1 MAVFMTLLRYTS
13 EGAEGISGER
23 TRKVEQVVKE
33 MGGRLLGGYGLLG
46 QWDAVV
52 FFEAPELG
60 AALKVSSRIG
70 RITGSRTETMG
81 ALPLDEFDQL
91 F

>member
-23 TRKVEQVVKE
+23 TRRVEQVAKE
-33 MGGRLLGGYGLLG
+33 MGAELLGGYGLLG

-52 FFEAPELG
+52 FFEAAELG
-60 AALKVSSRIG
+60 TALKVASRIG
-70 RITGSRTETMG
+70 KLTGSRTETLG
-81 ALPLDEFDQL
+81 AIPLPEFDQL